1 MKFLVLGVG
10 GMAGHVVAGHLRE
23 AGHTVETVARSQTQV
38 TPTFLLDV
46 RDVDALDQIVQ
57 DDAYDVV
64 VNCVGML
71 IQASEQ
77 NPPDAAFVNG
87 YLPHHLAETL
97 AASST
102 RLFHLSTDCVFSGQS
117 GPYDE
122 QSAYD
127 GQRMYD
133 RSKALGEVRN
143 DKDLTL
149 RMSIIGPELGA
160 SGTGLF
166 DWFARQQGQV
176 QGFTGALWNGITTI
190 EFARCVELLA
200 SAEIAGLI
208 HLVPQDSVT
217 KFELLQQLNGVFEHG
232 LEIEPVSSYQVD
244 KRLSCTRTDLPCDV
258 ATYDRMLADMRSW
271 MVRHAADYPHY
282 HHLLTE

>member
-1 MKFLVLGVG
+1 MKFLVLGAG

-23 AGHTVETVARSQTQV
+23 AGHTVETVARSRSQV
-38 TPTFLLDV
+38 SPTFLLDV
-46 RDVDALDQIVQ
+46 RDVDALNQIVR
-57 DDAYDVV
+57 DGAYDVV
-64 VNCVGML
+64 VNCVGLL
-71 IQASEQ
+71 IQPSEQ
-77 NPPDAAFVNG
+77 NPADAAFVNG

-117 GPYDE
+117 GPYAE
-122 QSAYD
+122 HSPYD
-127 GQRMYD
+127 GQRLYD
-133 RSKALGEVRN
+133 RSKALGEVQN

-176 QGFTGALWNGITTI
+176 QGFTGALWNGITTT
-190 EFARCVELLA
+190 ELARCVELLA
-200 SAEIAGLI
+200 GDEISGLI
-208 HLVPQDSVT
+208 HLVPQASLT
-217 KFELLQQLNGVFEHG
+217 KCELLQQLNGVFDHG
-232 LEIEPVSSYQVD
+232 LDVEPVSGYQVD

-258 ATYDRMLADMRSW
+258 ASYEHMLADMRSW
-271 MVRHAADYPHY
+271 MELHASSYPHY
-282 HHLLTE
+282 DHLLTG